1 VLENQTTHNQRKEL
15 EVMNYVGIDYHKR
28 YSVLHATDE
37 RGAKLREGRIPG
49 NSASG
54 FAQFF
59 SSLGEPSRVVM
70 EACWNWGWLYDLLGE
85 IPQVEEVILAHPYKT
100 RLIAEAQIKTDR
112 IDARVLA
119 NLLRGDLVAQSH
131 APSAATRQRKYLLRQ
146 RLFWVRLRTML
157 RNRTHAILDRQR
169 GLARPQLAD
178 LFGKRGQGWM
188 QKVELPQ
195 SADQPLLAQD
205 LEVMRLLETKI
216 KELDALIGRT
226 QSPEEKLL
234 ESFPGIG
241 PVFSSVIAT
250 EIDGIS
256 RFCTAAKLCA
266 YAGVVPTTHASGGR
280 VFHGRLLWQC
290 NKWLRWALIEAGW
303 SAIQFSAYF
312 GGLYRAARGRGKNR
326 NVAITVVA
334 HRIAQIIWH
343 CLVENRPYAEAM
355 PSKTLPDRSEPQVT
369 EAASRKA
376 ASFAS

>member
-1 VLENQTTHNQRKEL
+1 
-15 EVMNYVGIDYHKR
+15 MNYVGIDYHKR
-28 YSVLHATDE
+28 YSVLCATDE
-37 RGAKLREGRIPG
+37 RGQKVREGRIAD

-59 SSLGEPSRVVM
+59 SSLSGPSRVVM
-70 EACWNWGWLYDLLGE
+70 EACWNWGWLYDLLDE
-85 IPQVEEVILAHPYKT
+85 IPQVEEVVLAHPYKT
-100 RLIAEAQIKTDR
+100 RLIAEAQIKTDK

-169 GLARPQLAD
+169 GLERPQLAD

-188 QKVELPQ
+188 QSVQLPQ

-205 LEVMRLLETKI
+205 LEVMRLLEAKI
-216 KELDALIGRT
+216 KELDGIIGRT
-226 QSPEEKLL
+226 QSAEEKLL

-250 EIDGIS
+250 EVDGIG
-256 RFCTAAKLCA
+256 RFATPQKFAAYC
-266 YAGVVPTTHASGGR
+266 GVVPTTHASGGR
-280 VFHGRLLWQC
+280 VYHGRLLWQC
-290 NKWLRWALIEAGW
+290 NKWLRWALIEASW
-303 SAIQFSAYF
+303 SAVQFSGYF
-312 GGLYRAARGRGKNR
+312 GGLYRATRERGKNR

-334 HRIAQIIWH
+334 HRIAVIIWR
-343 CLVENRPYAEAM
+343 CLREGRPYTETSPA
-355 PSKTLPDRSEPQVT
+355 TTFPDRSEPQVT
-369 EAASRKA
+369 VAVARQGARLASL
-376 ASFAS
+376 S

>member
-1 VLENQTTHNQRKEL
+1 
-15 EVMNYVGIDYHKR
+15 MNYVGIDYHKR
-28 YSVLHATDE
+28 YSVLCATDE
-37 RGAKLREGRIPG
+37 RGRKVREGRIAG
-49 NSASG
+49 NLASG

-59 SSLGEPSRVVM
+59 SSLGEPSKVVL
-70 EACWNWGWLYDLLGE
+70 EACWNWGWLYDLLDE
-85 IPQVEEVILAHPYKT
+85 IPQVEEVVLAHPYKT

-169 GLARPQLAD
+169 GLERPPLAD
-178 LFGKRGQGWM
+178 LFGKRGQGWL

-216 KELDALIGRT
+216 KELDQLIGRT
-226 QSPEEKLL
+226 QGAEEKLL

-250 EIDGIS
+250 EIDGIA
-256 RFCTAAKLCA
+256 RFSTSAKLCA

-280 VFHGRLLWQC
+280 VYNGRLLWQC
-290 NKWLRWALIEAGW
+290 NKWLRWALIEASW
-303 SAIQFSAYF
+303 SAVQCSGYF
-312 GGLYRAARGRGKNR
+312 GGIYKAARERGKNR
-326 NVAITVVA
+326 NVAITLVA

-343 CLVENRPYAEAM
+343 CLKQNRPYTEAK
-355 PSKTLPDRSEPQVT
+355 PQSHFPDRSEPQVT
-369 EAASRKA
+369 AAATRKG
-376 ASFAS
+376 ASLASLS